1 MGGFGMMKNLIKQK
15 NKMGLLVNATEE
27 KKILIK
33 GTEIEIPSVYVR
45 LEYMCPK
52 NGKQLFIGM
61 HTYNSKD
68 AYKSG
73 ASEIATNLEI
83 SSIVA
88 ELQDGEEQCLAMAE
102 IYSKAKYE
110 ELEYITTVL

>member
-1 MGGFGMMKNLIKQK
+1 
-15 NKMGLLVNATEE
+15 MGLLVNATEE

-52 NGKQLFIGM
+52 NGKQLFIGT

-83 SSIVA
+83 SSLVA
-88 ELQDGEEQCLAMAE
+88 ELQEGEEQCLAIAE
-102 IYSKAKYE
+102 TYSKAKYE